1 MNGDDLWKARVF
13 FIFIIFII
21 FLGLAFIG
29 LITTPSLILKKNVW
43 NYSIPPARGNIL
55 DKSGRN
61 CATDIL
67 FYVAY
72 LDVNYLKKHIN
83 PRLEESLVNLLK
95 NFNLHLKVDDVL
107 NKKIIKLGEYEDR
120 DDILRKIPVDLFPY
134 INISLE
140 YRRSKVNKFG
150 VGAIIGTVIDGKG
163 RYGIE
168 GYFDDILKGKKNGKL
183 RVKLYGTLKIQ
194 PKIVEYIPP
203 INGKD
208 IKITIDL
215 DLQRMIYKELLNYVK
230 EHKAICGH
238 VIVMESKTGK
248 IRAMVTTSKWNDIVM
263 GYIEPGSSIK
273 PVIYSIALETK
284 SVTFDMT
291 HNCVGWI
298 RLVENL
304 KYMIRDIEAHGLV
317 SLEEGII
324 KSCNSMTVM
333 VSRAIRDHIG
343 IEKFYQWLRKF
354 GFGEKTGIEL
364 DGEIEGILRE
374 PNKWSAIDF
383 AEIAIGQGIGVTP
396 IQLISALN
404 VFANNG
410 YYVKPTILED
420 SEIKKKLVVS
430 SKTAQFIKNAM
441 EKVVEVGTGKMARVQ
456 GINIAG
462 KTGTAQKAI
471 EGKYTNHYHSI
482 FVGFFPSDDPEYTI
496 LVHIDDPKDGYL
508 GGEIAA
514 PLFSKIVKI
523 LTFKKTYKI
532 KIVKKVM
539 PNLIGLS
546 LKDALLILKSMGIT
560 NVKYKGEGVIVNQ
573 SPLPGSFRIEEVELI
588 LQPK

>member
-1 MNGDDLWKARVF
+1 MIK
-13 FIFIIFII
+13 
-21 FLGLAFIG
+21 
-29 LITTPSLILKKNVW
+29 
-43 NYSIPPARGNIL
+43 
-55 DKSGRN
+55 
-61 CATDIL
+61 
-67 FYVAY
+67 
-72 LDVNYLKKHIN
+72 DV
-83 PRLEESLVNLLK
+83 E
-95 NFNLHLKVDDVL
+95 
-107 NKKIIKLGEYEDR
+107 
-120 DDILRKIPVDLFPY
+120 
-134 INISLE
+134 
-140 YRRSKVNKFG
+140 
-150 VGAIIGTVIDGKG
+150 
-163 RYGIE
+163 
-168 GYFDDILKGKKNGKL
+168 
-183 RVKLYGTLKIQ
+183 
-194 PKIVEYIPP
+194 
-203 INGKD
+203 
-208 IKITIDL
+208 
-215 DLQRMIYKELLNYVK
+215 
-230 EHKAICGH
+230 
-238 VIVMESKTGK
+238 
-248 IRAMVTTSKWNDIVM
+248 
-263 GYIEPGSSIK
+263 
-273 PVIYSIALETK
+273 AL
-284 SVTFDMT
+284 
-291 HNCVGWI
+291 
-298 RLVENL
+298 
-304 KYMIRDIEAHGLV
+304 GLV

-343 IEKFYQWLRKF
+343 IERFYQWLRKF

-364 DGEIEGILRE
+364 DGEIEGVLRE

-396 IQLISALN
+396 LQLISALN

-420 SEIKKKLVVS
+420 SEIKKKLVLS

-441 EKVVEVGTGKMARVQ
+441 EKVVEIGTGKMARVQ

-462 KTGTAQKAI
+462 KTGTAQKAV

-532 KIVKKVM
+532 KIVRKVM

-560 NVKYKGEGVIVNQ
+560 DVKYKGEGVIVNQ
-573 SPLPGSFRIEEVELI
+573 SPPPGSFRIEEVELI